1 MDKKSYRALRE
12 NIYVSAKREITT
24 AAPTITPAPTNT
36 GVNSPVLLN
45 VVKSPRNHR
54 PAQ

>member
-24 AAPTITPAPTNT
+24 AAPTITPVTNT

-45 VVKSPRNHR
+45 VVKSPRHHKTTH
-54 PAQ
+54 